1 MNLLPQPLTDAAFA
15 PYGRVLHAPPGQAP
29 TEMINGGTAQRFELL
44 PDALLT
50 GAGGRP
56 VLAISRAAAR
66 SLPMALQ
73 VMERHALGS
82 QSFAPLGGA
91 RRFVVVVAP
100 PGPAPQAADLRAFVT
115 DGQQG
120 VWLAPGTW
128 HHALLALDAGDFLV
142 VERRADAPDCDE
154 APLAE
159 PVRLLPP
166 R

>member
-1 MNLLPQPLTDAAFA
+1 MRLMPQALTDAAFA
-15 PYGRVLHAPPGQAP
+15 PFGRVLHAPDSQAP
-29 TEMINGGTAQRFELL
+29 TEWINGGTAQRFELL
-44 PDALLT
+44 SDALLS

-66 SLPMALQ
+66 ALPMDLQ

-100 PGPAPQAADLRAFVT
+100 PGPPPQPADLRAFVT
-115 DGQQG
+115 DGRQG

-142 VERRADAPDCDE
+142 VERRADAPDCEE
-154 APLAE
+154 AALDL
-159 PVRLLPP
+159 PVLLLPP